1 MGRRGGA
8 VIRRIERADAKE
20 MTMRVYEAIVKGLEG
35 IGVEAAFGGAGENAA
50 SLMLAL
56 KHSKRIRPVMVRHEQ
71 AASFMACG
79 YAMYTDRLGVC
90 FATAG
95 PGAFNLFS
103 GLAVA
108 MSDSYPVLAIS
119 GYASLEWR
127 GKGSL
132 NETSGVNR
140 TPDSQAMF
148 AATTKGSFLLTD
160 IAKTC
165 DTLEEAVNL
174 AFSGRPGPVH
184 IHVPENLTHRGM
196 SVDNYHDIRLDVKPI
211 LPEPE
216 RVEAIADTLADA
228 IRQDKPIVALVG
240 FGAIRSGAGPEIRR
254 FIERFQIPLLT
265 TLDGKGVVSENHPLS
280 VGVFADSGHSSAW
293 KAFREAKVVV
303 AVGNSL
309 NQHATFNYR
318 DDLFTDKLL
327 IHVNI
332 SETEIDKSYK
342 ADHALVADARPAV
355 AAITEA
361 LDRRVGEVQPRK
373 VDGRDYEARRI
384 IHLTGKIH
392 PGQLAQTIG
401 KMLPPNGV
409 LLADAGAHLAWLG
422 YYVDL
427 EEGQN
432 FRKPGSFGPM
442 AGHVNGALGLKV
454 AHPER
459 TVVVG
464 CGDGCYSL
472 SGFELMT
479 AVENNIPV
487 IWVIFNDNEYKLIKI
502 FQFATFGETGLVE
515 FQNPDFAAYA
525 RACGADGYQVDTLD
539 EFKDAYAAA
548 LASGRPTV
556 IDAKITRWAIPHYS
570 PSPDGVIDGL
580 VETIEQRF
588 RQD

>member
-1 MGRRGGA
+1 MRRGGA

-56 KHSKRIRPVMVRHEQ
+56 KHSKRIRPIMVRHEQ

-211 LPEPE
+211 LPDAD

-265 TLDGKGVVSENHPLS
+265 TLDGKGIVSENHPLS

-332 SETEIDKSYK
+332 SEAEIDKSYK
-342 ADHALVADARPAV
+342 ADHALVSDARPAV

-361 LDRRVGEVQPRK
+361 LDRRVGEVQPRR

-384 IHLTGKIH
+384 IHVLRHIH

-409 LLADAGAHLAWLG
+409 VLADAGAHLAWLG

-525 RACGADGYQVDTLD
+525 RACGADGYRVDTLD